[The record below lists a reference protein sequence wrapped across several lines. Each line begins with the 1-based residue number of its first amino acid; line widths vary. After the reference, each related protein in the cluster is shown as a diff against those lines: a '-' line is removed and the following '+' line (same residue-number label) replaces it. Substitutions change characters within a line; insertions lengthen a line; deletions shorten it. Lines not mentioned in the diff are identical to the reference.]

1 MKKRIISLLLV
12 GMMTF
17 SLATACGKGNESE
30 PEPQEPNSSN
40 QTLGELEHKPVDGD
54 VAGIAGMNDFNS
66 QLIAYVGENGYEK
79 ENYMISPTSYKAAL
93 CLAAA
98 GANGQTQDEL
108 LKAMGFQNVDEM
120 NAWYSMV
127 YNETVDFNDSLEAE
141 KESIAE
147 IQSDPDMADYYTVD
161 GEPDG
166 AFRLVN
172 SIWANEDGNPE
183 FTQEYIDLA
192 KELYSA
198 PATTV
203 PGADLADAVNSWVS
217 DATDGLINSI
227 TNDMSSVDLALVNA
241 LYLRAGWEDSF
252 PEGLTVDE
260 DFTTIDSETVTK
272 TYMCK
277 QDDTYY
283 YEGENGKLIILP
295 LDYGVKAA
303 FVIGEIDDIDTALK
317 EATEYEVD
325 IKLPKLD
332 MESEFD
338 SSVLIGY
345 LKSQGV
351 ELAFDDSGVADFSTM
366 STVPVYISDILQK
379 TRIKTDEE
387 GLEAAAVTAIMMTE
401 SAAMPE
407 EKEVKTFYAT
417 EPFKF
422 FVYTELENEEN
433 EILFYGQMVK

>member
-1 MKKRIISLLLV
+1 M
-12 GMMTF
+12 G
-17 SLATACGKGNESE
+17 LATACTDKDNPK
-30 PEPQEPNSSN
+30 PEEPNQTN
-40 QTLGELEHKPVDGD
+40 QGLGKLEHKPVEET
-54 VAGIAGMNDFNS
+54 VVGIGGMNDFND
-66 QLIAYVGENGYEK
+66 QLIAYLGENGYEN

-93 CLAAA
+93 CLAAS
-98 GANGQTQDEL
+98 GAKGQTQDEL
-108 LKAMGFQNVDEM
+108 LKAMGFQSVDEM
-120 NAWYSMV
+120 DAWYSMA
-127 YNETVDFNDSLEAE
+127 YNETVDFNDSLNTE
-141 KESIAE
+141 KADIEE
-147 IQSDPDMADYYTVD
+147 IQNDPEMSEYYSIY

-172 SIWANEDGNPE
+172 SIWANEDGNPV
-183 FTQEYIDLA
+183 FTQEYIDLV
-192 KELYSA
+192 KEKYDA
-198 PATTV
+198 PATTL
-203 PGADLADAVNSWVS
+203 PGAELADAVNSWVS
-217 DATDGLINSI
+217 DATEGLINNL

-277 QDDTYY
+277 QDETYY

-303 FVIGEIDDIDTALK
+303 FVIGDIDDIDTALN
-317 EATEYEVD
+317 EATECDVD

-387 GLEAAAVTAIMMTE
+387 GLEAAAVTAVMMTE
-401 SAAMPE
+401 AAAAMPE

-433 EILFYGQMVK
+433 EVLFYGQMVK

>member
-1 MKKRIISLLLV
+1 M
-12 GMMTF
+12 G
-17 SLATACGKGNESE
+17 LATACTDKDNPK
-30 PEPQEPNSSN
+30 PEEPNQTN
-40 QTLGELEHKPVDGD
+40 QGLGKLEHKPVEET
-54 VAGIAGMNDFNS
+54 VAGIGGMNDFND
-66 QLIAYVGENGYEK
+66 QLIAYLGENGYEN

-98 GANGQTQDEL
+98 GAKGQTQDEL
-108 LKAMGFQNVDEM
+108 LKAMGFQSVDEM
-120 NAWYSMV
+120 DAWYSMA
-127 YNETVDFNDSLEAE
+127 YNETVDFNDSLNTE
-141 KESIAE
+141 KADIEE
-147 IQSDPDMADYYTVD
+147 IQNDPEMSEYYSIY

-183 FTQEYIDLA
+183 FTQEYIDLV
-192 KELYSA
+192 KEKYDA
-198 PATTV
+198 PATTL
-203 PGADLADAVNSWVS
+203 PGAELADAVNSWVS
-217 DATDGLINSI
+217 DATEGLINNL

-277 QDDTYY
+277 QDETYY

-303 FVIGEIDDIDTALK
+303 FVIGDIDDIDTALN

-351 ELAFDDSGVADFSTM
+351 ELAFDKSGAADFSTM

-379 TRIKTDEE
+379 TRIKTDED
-387 GLEAAAVTAIMMTE
+387 GLEAAAVTAVMMTE
-401 SAAMPE
+401 AAAMPE

-433 EILFYGQMVK
+433 EVLFYGQMVK

>member
-1 MKKRIISLLLV
+1 M
-12 GMMTF
+12 G
-17 SLATACGKGNESE
+17 LATACTDKDNPK
-30 PEPQEPNSSN
+30 PEEPNQTN
-40 QTLGELEHKPVDGD
+40 QGLGKLEHKPVEET
-54 VAGIAGMNDFNS
+54 VVGIGGMNDFNN
-66 QLIAYVGENGYEK
+66 QLIAYLGENGYEN

-98 GANGQTQDEL
+98 GAKGQTQDEL
-108 LKAMGFQNVDEM
+108 LKAMGFQSVDEM
-120 NAWYSMV
+120 DAWYSMA
-127 YNETVDFNDSLEAE
+127 YNETVDFNDSLNTE
-141 KESIAE
+141 KADIEE
-147 IQSDPDMADYYTVD
+147 IQNDPEMSEYYSIY

-172 SIWANEDGNPE
+172 SIWANEDGNPV
-183 FTQEYIDLA
+183 FTQEYIDLV
-192 KELYSA
+192 KEKYDA
-198 PATTV
+198 PATTL
-203 PGADLADAVNSWVS
+203 PGAELADAVNSWVS
-217 DATDGLINSI
+217 DATEGLINNL

-277 QDDTYY
+277 QDETYY

-303 FVIGEIDDIDTALK
+303 FVIGDIDDIDTSLN
-317 EATEYEVD
+317 EATECDVD

-387 GLEAAAVTAIMMTE
+387 GLEAAAVTAVMMTE
-401 SAAMPE
+401 AAAVMPE

-433 EILFYGQMVK
+433 EVLFYGQMVK

>member
-1 MKKRIISLLLV
+1 
-12 GMMTF
+12 
-17 SLATACGKGNESE
+17 
-30 PEPQEPNSSN
+30 
-40 QTLGELEHKPVDGD
+40 
-54 VAGIAGMNDFNS
+54 MNDFNN

-241 LYLRAGWEDSF
+241 LYLRAGWVDSF
-252 PEGLTVDE
+252 PEGGTVVD
-260 DFTTIDSETVTK
+260 DFTTIDSDTVTK
-272 TYMCK
+272 SYLCK

-283 YEGENGKLIILP
+283 YEDENGKLIILP

-303 FVIGEIDDIDTALK
+303 FVLGEIDDIDTALK

>member
-1 MKKRIISLLLV
+1 M
-12 GMMTF
+12 G
-17 SLATACGKGNESE
+17 LATACTDKDNPK
-30 PEPQEPNSSN
+30 PEEPNQTN
-40 QTLGELEHKPVDGD
+40 QGLGKLERKPVEET
-54 VAGIAGMNDFNS
+54 VAGIGGMNDFND
-66 QLIAYVGENGYEK
+66 QLIAYLGENGYEN

-98 GANGQTQDEL
+98 GAKGQTQDEL
-108 LKAMGFQNVDEM
+108 LKAMGFQSVDEM
-120 NAWYSMV
+120 DAWYSMA
-127 YNETVDFNDSLEAE
+127 YNETVDFNDSLNTE
-141 KESIAE
+141 KADIEE
-147 IQSDPDMADYYTVD
+147 IQNDPEMSEYYSIY

-183 FTQEYIDLA
+183 FTQEYIDLV
-192 KELYSA
+192 KEKYDA
-198 PATTV
+198 PATTL
-203 PGADLADAVNSWVS
+203 PGAELADAVNSWVS
-217 DATDGLINSI
+217 DATEGLINNL

-252 PEGLTVDE
+252 PEGLTVEE

-277 QDDTYY
+277 QDETYY

-303 FVIGEIDDIDTALK
+303 FVIGDIDDIDTALN
-317 EATEYEVD
+317 EATECDVD

-379 TRIKTDEE
+379 TRIKTDED
-387 GLEAAAVTAIMMTE
+387 GLEAAAVTAVMMTE
-401 SAAMPE
+401 AAAMPE

-433 EILFYGQMVK
+433 EVLFYGQMVK

>member
-12 GMMTF
+12 GMMTI
-17 SLATACGKGNESE
+17 SLATACGKGNKPE
-30 PEPQEPNSSN
+30 PEKPNSSN
-40 QTLGELEHKPVDGD
+40 ETLGELEHKPVDED

-66 QLIAYVGENGYEK
+66 QLIAYVGESGYEK

-98 GANGQTQDEL
+98 GANGRTQDEL

-127 YNETVDFNDSLEAE
+127 YNETVDFNDNLEAE

-192 KELYSA
+192 KEMYSA

-241 LYLRAGWEDSF
+241 LYLRAGWVDSF
-252 PEGLTVDE
+252 PEGGTVVD
-260 DFTTIDSETVTK
+260 DFTTIDSDTVTK
-272 TYMCK
+272 SYMCK

-283 YEGENGKLIILP
+283 YEDENGKLIILP
-295 LDYGVKAA
+295 LDYGVNAA
-303 FVIGEIDDIDTALK
+303 FVLGEIDDIDTALK

-351 ELAFDDSGVADFSTM
+351 ELAFDMSGNADFSTM
-366 STVPVYISDILQK
+366 STVPVFISDIIQK

>member
-1 MKKRIISLLLV
+1 M
-12 GMMTF
+12 G
-17 SLATACGKGNESE
+17 LATACTDKDNPK
-30 PEPQEPNSSN
+30 PEEPNQTN
-40 QTLGELEHKPVDGD
+40 QGLGKLEHKPVEETVVVIG
-54 VAGIAGMNDFNS
+54 GMNDFNN
-66 QLIAYVGENGYEK
+66 QLIAYLGENGYEN

-98 GANGQTQDEL
+98 GAKGQTQDEL
-108 LKAMGFQNVDEM
+108 LKAMGFQSVDEM
-120 NAWYSMV
+120 DAWYSMA
-127 YNETVDFNDSLEAE
+127 YNETVDFNDSLNAE
-141 KESIAE
+141 KERIEE
-147 IQSDPDMADYYTVD
+147 IQNDPEMADYYSTS

-166 AFRLVN
+166 AFRIVN
-172 SIWANEDGNPE
+172 SIWANEDGNPV
-183 FTQEYIDLA
+183 FTQEYIDLV
-192 KELYSA
+192 KEKYDA
-198 PATTV
+198 PATTL
-203 PGADLADAVNSWVS
+203 PGAELADAVNSWVS
-217 DATDGLINSI
+217 DATEGLINNL

-277 QDDTYY
+277 QDETYY

-303 FVIGEIDDIDTALK
+303 FVIGDIDDIDTSLN
-317 EATEYEVD
+317 EATECDVD

-387 GLEAAAVTAIMMTE
+387 GLEAAAVTAVMMTE
-401 SAAMPE
+401 AAAVMPE

-433 EILFYGQMVK
+433 EVLFYGQMVK

>member
-12 GMMTF
+12 GMMTA
-17 SLATACGKGNESE
+17 SLATACGKGNEPE
-30 PEPQEPNSSN
+30 PEKPNSSN
-40 QTLGELEHKPVDGD
+40 ETLGELEHKPVDGD

-93 CLAAA
+93 CLAVA

-108 LKAMGFQNVDEM
+108 LKAMGFQSVDEM

-141 KESIAE
+141 KENIAE

-192 KELYSA
+192 KEMYSA

-241 LYLRAGWEDSF
+241 LYLRAGWVDSF
-252 PEGLTVDE
+252 PEGGTVDD

-272 TYMCK
+272 SYMCK

-283 YEGENGKLIILP
+283 YEDENGKLIILP

-303 FVIGEIDDIDTALK
+303 FVLGEIDDIDTALK

-332 MESEFD
+332 MESEFG

-351 ELAFDDSGVADFSTM
+351 ELAFDKYGSADFSTM
-366 STVPVYISDILQK
+366 STVPVYISDIIQK

>member
-12 GMMTF
+12 GMMTA
-17 SLATACGKGNESE
+17 SLATACGKGNEPE
-30 PEPQEPNSSN
+30 PEKPNSSN
-40 QTLGELEHKPVDGD
+40 ETLGELEHKPVDGD

-183 FTQEYIDLA
+183 FTQEYIELA
-192 KELYSA
+192 KEMYSA

-241 LYLRAGWEDSF
+241 LYLRAGWVDSF
-252 PEGLTVDE
+252 PEGGTVVD
-260 DFTTIDSETVTK
+260 DFTTIDSDTVTK
-272 TYMCK
+272 SYMCK

-283 YEGENGKLIILP
+283 YEDEKGKLIILP

>member
-1 MKKRIISLLLV
+1 M
-12 GMMTF
+12 G
-17 SLATACGKGNESE
+17 LATACTDKDNPK
-30 PEPQEPNSSN
+30 PEEPNQTN
-40 QTLGELEHKPVDGD
+40 QGLGKLEHKPVEET
-54 VAGIAGMNDFNS
+54 VVGIGGMNDFND
-66 QLIAYVGENGYEK
+66 QLIAYLGENGYEN

-98 GANGQTQDEL
+98 GAKGQTQDEL
-108 LKAMGFQNVDEM
+108 LKAMGFQSVDEM
-120 NAWYSMV
+120 DAWYSMA
-127 YNETVDFNDSLEAE
+127 YNETVDFNDSLNTE
-141 KESIAE
+141 KADIEE
-147 IQSDPDMADYYTVD
+147 IQNDPEMSEYYSIY

-172 SIWANEDGNPE
+172 SIWANEDGNPV
-183 FTQEYIDLA
+183 FTQEYIDLV
-192 KELYSA
+192 KEKYDA
-198 PATTV
+198 PATTL
-203 PGADLADAVNSWVS
+203 PGAELADAVNSWVS
-217 DATDGLINSI
+217 DATEGLINNL

-252 PEGLTVDE
+252 SEGLTVDE

-272 TYMCK
+272 NYMCK
-277 QDDTYY
+277 QDETYY

-303 FVIGEIDDIDTALK
+303 FVIGDIDDIDTALN
-317 EATEYEVD
+317 EATECDVD

-387 GLEAAAVTAIMMTE
+387 GLEAAAVTAVMMTE
-401 SAAMPE
+401 AAAAMPE

-433 EILFYGQMVK
+433 EVLFYGQMVK

>member
-1 MKKRIISLLLV
+1 MKKRIVSLLLV
-12 GMMTF
+12 GVMTMG
-17 SLATACGKGNESE
+17 LATACTDKDNPK
-30 PEPQEPNSSN
+30 PEEPNQTN
-40 QTLGELEHKPVDGD
+40 QGLGKLERKPVEET
-54 VAGIAGMNDFNS
+54 VAGIGGMNDFND
-66 QLIAYVGENGYEK
+66 QLIAYLGENGYEN

-98 GANGQTQDEL
+98 GAKGQTQDEL
-108 LKAMGFQNVDEM
+108 LKAMGFQSVDEM
-120 NAWYSMV
+120 DAWYSMA
-127 YNETVDFNDSLEAE
+127 YNETVDFNDSLNTE
-141 KESIAE
+141 KADIEE
-147 IQSDPDMADYYTVD
+147 IQNDPEMSEYYSIY

-183 FTQEYIDLA
+183 FTQEYIDLV
-192 KELYSA
+192 KEKYDA
-198 PATTV
+198 PATTL
-203 PGADLADAVNSWVS
+203 PGAELADAVNSWVS
-217 DATDGLINSI
+217 DATEGLINNL

-252 PEGLTVDE
+252 PEGLTVEE

-277 QDDTYY
+277 QDETYY

-303 FVIGEIDDIDTALK
+303 FVIGDIDDIDTALN
-317 EATEYEVD
+317 EATECDVD

-379 TRIKTDEE
+379 TRIKTDED
-387 GLEAAAVTAIMMTE
+387 GLEAAAVTAVMMTE
-401 SAAMPE
+401 AAAMPE

-433 EILFYGQMVK
+433 EVLFYGQMVK

>member
-1 MKKRIISLLLV
+1 MKKRIVSLLLV
-12 GMMTF
+12 GVMTMG
-17 SLATACGKGNESE
+17 LATACTDKDNPK
-30 PEPQEPNSSN
+30 PEEPNQTN
-40 QTLGELEHKPVDGD
+40 QGLGKLEHKPVEET
-54 VAGIAGMNDFNS
+54 VVGIGGMNDFND
-66 QLIAYVGENGYEK
+66 QLIAYLGENGYEN

-98 GANGQTQDEL
+98 GAKGQTQDEL
-108 LKAMGFQNVDEM
+108 LKAMGFQSVDEM
-120 NAWYSMV
+120 DAWYSMA
-127 YNETVDFNDSLEAE
+127 YNETVDFNDSLNTE
-141 KESIAE
+141 KADIEE
-147 IQSDPDMADYYTVD
+147 IQNDPEMSEYYSIY

-172 SIWANEDGNPE
+172 SIWANEDGNPV
-183 FTQEYIDLA
+183 FTQEYIDLV
-192 KELYSA
+192 KEKYDA
-198 PATTV
+198 PATTL
-203 PGADLADAVNSWVS
+203 PGAELADAVNSWVS
-217 DATDGLINSI
+217 DATEGLINNL

-252 PEGLTVDE
+252 SEGLTVDE

-272 TYMCK
+272 NYMCK
-277 QDDTYY
+277 QDETYY

-303 FVIGEIDDIDTALK
+303 FVIGDIDDIDTALN
-317 EATEYEVD
+317 EATECDVD

-387 GLEAAAVTAIMMTE
+387 GLEAAAVTAVMMTE
-401 SAAMPE
+401 AAAAMPE

-433 EILFYGQMVK
+433 EVLFYGQMVK

>member
-12 GMMTF
+12 GMMTV
-17 SLATACGKGNESE
+17 SLATACGKGNKPE
-30 PEPQEPNSSN
+30 PEKPNSSN
-40 QTLGELEHKPVDGD
+40 ETLGELEHKPVDGD
-54 VAGIAGMNDFNS
+54 VSGIAGMNDFNS

-183 FTQEYIDLA
+183 FTQEYIELA
-192 KELYSA
+192 KEMYSA

-217 DATDGLINSI
+217 DATDGLIKSI

-241 LYLRAGWEDSF
+241 LYLRAGWVDSF
-252 PEGLTVDE
+252 PEGGTVVD
-260 DFTTIDSETVTK
+260 DFTTIDSDTVTK
-272 TYMCK
+272 SYMCK

-283 YEGENGKLIILP
+283 YEDENGKLIILP

-303 FVIGEIDDIDTALK
+303 FVIGEIADIDTALK

>member
-1 MKKRIISLLLV
+1 M
-12 GMMTF
+12 G
-17 SLATACGKGNESE
+17 LATACTDKENPK
-30 PEPQEPNSSN
+30 PEEPNSSN
-40 QTLGELEHKPVDGD
+40 GSSGELEHKPVDET
-54 VAGIAGMNDFNS
+54 VAGIGGMNDFNN
-66 QLIAYVGENGYEK
+66 QLIAYVGENGYEN

-98 GANGQTQDEL
+98 GAKGQTQDEL
-108 LKAMGFQNVDEM
+108 LNAMGFQSVDEM
-120 NAWYSMV
+120 DAWYSMV

-147 IQSDPDMADYYTVD
+147 IQNDPDMADYYSVD
-161 GEPDG
+161 GKPDG
-166 AFRLVN
+166 AFRIVN

-183 FTQEYIDLA
+183 FTQEYIDLV
-192 KELYSA
+192 KEKYDA

-203 PGADLADAVNSWVS
+203 PGADLAEAVNSWVS
-217 DATDGLINSI
+217 DATDGLIKNL

-241 LYLRAGWEDSF
+241 LYLRAGWVDSF
-252 PEGLTVDE
+252 PEGLTVAE

-272 TYMCK
+272 SYLCK
-277 QDDTYY
+277 QEDTYY

-303 FVIGEIDDIDTALK
+303 FVIGEIDDIDSALK

-351 ELAFDDSGVADFSTM
+351 ELAFDKSGAADFSTM

-379 TRIKTDEE
+379 TRIKTDED
-387 GLEAAAVTAIMMTE
+387 GLEAAAVTAVMMTE
-401 SAAMPE
+401 AAAMPE

-433 EILFYGQMVK
+433 EVLFYGQMVK

>member
-1 MKKRIISLLLV
+1 M
-12 GMMTF
+12 
-17 SLATACGKGNESE
+17 
-30 PEPQEPNSSN
+30 
-40 QTLGELEHKPVDGD
+40 
-54 VAGIAGMNDFNS
+54 GI
-66 QLIAYVGENGYEK
+66 
-79 ENYMISPTSYKAAL
+79 
-93 CLAAA
+93 
-98 GANGQTQDEL
+98 
-108 LKAMGFQNVDEM
+108 QNVDEM

-141 KESIAE
+141 KENIAE

-183 FTQEYIDLA
+183 FTQEYIDFA
-192 KELYSA
+192 MEMYSA

-227 TNDMSSVDLALVNA
+227 TNDMSYVDLALVNA
-241 LYLRAGWEDSF
+241 LYLRAGWVDSF
-252 PEGLTVDE
+252 PEGGTVDD
-260 DFTTIDSETVTK
+260 DFTTIDSDTVTK
-272 TYMCK
+272 SFMCK

-283 YEGENGKLIILP
+283 YEDENGKLIILP

-303 FVIGEIDDIDTALK
+303 FVLGEIDDIDTALK

-351 ELAFDDSGVADFSTM
+351 ELAFDMYGNADFSTM